1 MVASS
6 CAEVGADPFAKRWS
20 EKKQRVEKQE
30 KNRFHNL
37 KEAAKVGALPSH
49 VQLVATALP
58 ITATQTA
65 PRKVSKD
72 ELQNVAGM
80 AATSTASGGKFD
92 KKLAGENPPKHDIRN
107 KGRYFLPA
115 VEGSRMGSLE
125 KQQTDKI
132 LNKLMAKIS
141 HEIFNVCKL
150 KNKIDQYALG
160 IV

>member
-1 MVASS
+1 MEETTLLEDRFNIHSTLNTGWKESGECSIIHGNQKA
-6 CAEVGADPFAKRWS
+6 AANKAAGEVGADPFAKRWS

-30 KNRFHNL
+30 KNRLHNL

-49 VQLVATALP
+49 VQLAATALP

-92 KKLAGENPPKHDIRN
+92 KKLAGEKPPKHDMRN
-107 KGRYFLPA
+107 TG
-115 VEGSRMGSLE
+115 
-125 KQQTDKI
+125 
-132 LNKLMAKIS
+132 
-141 HEIFNVCKL
+141 
-150 KNKIDQYALG
+150 
-160 IV
+160 